1 MSLYDIL
8 YIDECFVYDDLQDV
22 VQEAKAEEERKR
34 AVVLYLFKEYI
45 EEEYPEI
52 PYSEYE
58 QQQQE
63 DAYNVK

>member
-34 AVVLYLFKEYI
+34 AVVLYLFKESI

-58 QQQQE
+58 QQQE

>member
-34 AVVLYLFKEYI
+34 AVVLYLFKESI

-58 QQQQE
+58 QQE

>member
-8 YIDECFVYDDLQDV
+8 YIDECFVYDDFQDV
-22 VQEAKAEEERKR
+22 VQEAKAEEEMER
-34 AVVLYLFKEYI
+34 AVVLYLFKESI
-45 EEEYPEI
+45 EEECPEI

-58 QQQQE
+58 QQQE